1 MNAAAMGGMNRP
13 LRHVAIAALVMFGA
27 LLVNS
32 NVVQVGEA
40 SSLRANPHNV
50 RVLYGEYSRARGPI
64 VVGGKDVARSIPT
77 NDTLKYLRTYPGGAA
92 YAPVTGY
99 YSLVIGASGI
109 EQAEDPILSGS
120 DDRLFLH
127 RLSDEITGRT
137 PSGGSVVLTLNPAA
151 QRAAYQG
158 LNGVRGAV
166 VAMDPST
173 GAILALATSPS
184 YNPTVLS
191 SHNSQAIS
199 RNYHQLLHADGDPLI
214 DRALSQTYPP
224 GSLFKIVTSSA
235 AFTTGRYNPDSVI
248 PTPTT
253 LRLPQ
258 TTVDLHNFGGES
270 CGNGSTDTISD
281 AFRISCNTAFAGLGL
296 KIGIG
301 ALAAQ
306 AKAFGIGQ
314 SESIPLSVAASQFAF
329 DANQPNTALS
339 SIGQYDDALTP
350 LQAVQI
356 GAAIAN
362 GGVEMKPYLVAQVR
376 GSNAQVLSQTTPQVL
391 RRSVSPQVAQ
401 QVTSMME
408 LVVQAGTG
416 TAAQIPGV
424 LVAGKTGTAQ
434 HGLTSEHLAPDAWFV
449 AFAPADHPQIAV
461 AVLVED
467 GGSLGSD
474 ATGGAVAA
482 PIARSVMC
490 AVLGCA

>member
-1 MNAAAMGGMNRP
+1 MNRP
-13 LRHVAIAALVMFGA
+13 LRHVAIAALVMFAA

-77 NDTLKYLRTYPGGAA
+77 KDALKYLRTYPGGKA

-99 YSLVIGASGI
+99 YSLVVGASGI

-127 RLSDEITGRT
+127 RISDEITGRT
-137 PSGGSVVLTLNPAA
+137 PSGGSVVLTLNAAA
-151 QRAAYQG
+151 QQAAYRG
-158 LNGVRGAV
+158 LQGVRGAV
-166 VAMDPST
+166 VAMNPST

-184 YNPTVLS
+184 YNPAVLS
-191 SHNSQAIS
+191 SHNSRSIN
-199 RNYHQLLHADGDPLI
+199 RHYHQLLHTAGDPLI
-214 DRALSQTYPP
+214 DRALSETYPP

-235 AFTTGRYNPDSVI
+235 AFGTGRFSPQSTI
-248 PTPTT
+248 PTPTQ
-253 LRLPQ
+253 LLLPD
-258 TTVDLHNFGGES
+258 TDVYLHNFGGES
-270 CGNGSTDTISD
+270 CGNGSTDTIAD

-296 KIGIG
+296 KIGINT
-301 ALAAQ
+301 LAAQ
-306 AKAFGIGQ
+306 AKAFGIGS
-314 SESIPLSVAASQFAF
+314 SESIPLPVAASQFAS
-329 DANQPNTALS
+329 DANRPNTALS

-376 GSNAQVLSQTTPQVL
+376 GTNAAVLSQTKPEVL

-408 LVVQAGTG
+408 LVVQSGTG
-416 TAAQIPGV
+416 VAAQIPGIT
-424 LVAGKTGTAQ
+424 VAGKTGTAQ
-434 HGLTSEHLAPDAWFV
+434 HGLASQHLAPDAWFV
-449 AFAPADHPQIAV
+449 SFAPAQNPQVAV

-482 PIARSVMC
+482 PIARAVMC
-490 AVLGCA
+490 AVLGSCA